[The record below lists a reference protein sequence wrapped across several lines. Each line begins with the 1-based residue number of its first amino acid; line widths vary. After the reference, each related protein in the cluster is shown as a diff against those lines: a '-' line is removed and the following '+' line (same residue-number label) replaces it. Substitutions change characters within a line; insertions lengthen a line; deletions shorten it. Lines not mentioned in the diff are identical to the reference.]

1 MKQWRALNLNVTV
14 KTRLL
19 ESHLYAQFYYYNRIG
34 GFIEELIEQ
43 RNQLTKRKN
52 KRMGGLV
59 DPEKKYENIA
69 LSYRIQNTSQ
79 VIEEQQKVAN
89 APKMPLKRNGNERNG
104 PKEAQRKRR
113 EDERRQVT
121 RAQLMS
127 LMNNRCSDPNKL

>member
-19 ESHLYAQFYYYNRIG
+19 ESHMYAQFYSYNRIG
-34 GFIEELIEQ
+34 DFIEKLIEQ

-79 VIEEQQKVAN
+79 VIEEQQKVAK
-89 APKMPLKRNGNERNG
+89 AP
-104 PKEAQRKRR
+104 R

-121 RAQLMS
+121 RAQLVA
-127 LMNNRCSDPNKL
+127 DEQ